1 METQKNDYVDF
12 IKQLKSQHKSIIST
26 IYEIDGQPGGPTNIA
41 SSTEKLNRLTDIL
54 FDHLEKEDKQLYPTL
69 INNNETAQLGKKY
82 FYDMERLSCI
92 ALDFFK
98 RYCVNREGQKVF
110 VEDFINSYS
119 LFKGLL
125 KVRIK
130 REETELYPAFIL
142 LMSGVLHSD
151 VLEYVQESAKKNEKQ
166 KTVFIYGDDN
176 PSKSAL
182 LLALEINGYKVD
194 STHEINR
201 ISSLSQALQ
210 PDLIL
215 IDINNSNK
223 ELCDLVSQLKNQV
236 CPGIKLVGYSN
247 SSPEKVEENLQKTLD
262 SFISKPSV
270 DIEKFSNKINQ
281 LLS

>member
-1 METQKNDYVDF
+1 MQAKDSIDF

-26 IYEIDGQPGGPTNIA
+26 IYEIDDQAGGPTNIA
-41 SSTEKLNRLTDIL
+41 SSVEKLNRLTDVL

-69 INNNETAQLGKKY
+69 INNNETAQIGKKY

-98 RYCVNREGQKVF
+98 RYCVNREGLKIF

-130 REETELYPAFIL
+130 REESELYPAFIL
-142 LMSGVLHSD
+142 LTSGVLHSD
-151 VLEYVQESAKKNEKQ
+151 VLEYVQESANKIKNQ
-166 KTVFIYGDDN
+166 KTVFIYGDN
-176 PSKSAL
+176 LPSKSAL

-201 ISSLSQALQ
+201 IQSLSQTLQ

-223 ELCDLVSQLKNQV
+223 ELSDLISQLKNQV
-236 CPGIKLVGYSN
+236 HQGTKLVGYSN
-247 SSPEKVEENLQKTLD
+247 SSPEKIEEGLQKTLD
-262 SFISKPSV
+262 SFISKPSA
-270 DIEKFSNKINQ
+270 DIENFSNKVKQ

>member
-1 METQKNDYVDF
+1 MEMQAKDSIDF

-26 IYEIDGQPGGPTNIA
+26 IYEIDDQAGGPTNIA
-41 SSTEKLNRLTDIL
+41 SSVEKLNRLTDVL

-69 INNNETAQLGKKY
+69 INNNETAQIGKKY

-98 RYCVNREGQKVF
+98 RYCVNREGLKIF

-130 REETELYPAFIL
+130 REESELYPAFIL
-142 LMSGVLHSD
+142 LTSGVLHSD
-151 VLEYVQESAKKNEKQ
+151 VLEYVQESANKIKNQ
-166 KTVFIYGDDN
+166 KTVFIYGDN
-176 PSKSAL
+176 LPSKSAL

-201 ISSLSQALQ
+201 IQSLSQTLQ

-223 ELCDLVSQLKNQV
+223 ELSDLISQLKNQV
-236 CPGIKLVGYSN
+236 HQGTKLVGYSN
-247 SSPEKVEENLQKTLD
+247 SSPEKIEEGLQKTLD
-262 SFISKPSV
+262 SFISKPSA
-270 DIEKFSNKINQ
+270 DIENFSNKVKQ